1 MKERRK
7 SGRSR
12 VLKRA
17 KLVLGSSSVLDC
29 VVRNLTN
36 VGARI
41 EIPNTVSLPEKLDVT
56 FDGGRSVRPCR
67 LVWRTLKVTGV
78 EFCERRTRVHR

>member
-1 MKERRK
+1 MQERRT

-17 KLVLGSSSVLDC
+17 KLVIGPSSAMDC

-36 VGARI
+36 VGARV
-41 EIPNTVSLPEKLDVT
+41 EIPNTLDLPERFDMT
-56 FDGGRSVRPCR
+56 FDGGRSFRPCR
-67 LVWRTLKVTGV
+67 LVWRTVNQTGV
-78 EFCERRTRVHR
+78 QFV